1 MIKFCHRIF
10 ININFET
17 EHFSDMTITNFIK
30 KSFKNWHAMR
40 HIAGSQHA
48 GGCGPE
54 VGPSTGGE
62 ERGDRSAAVVS
73 RPRGGDKGV
82 ARGQRVRGGEW
93 AAGGRQWVRG
103 PRGGGGRVGREEAT
117 RAAAR
122 GEAVRPP
129 LRRRHGRNEGG
140 VTATPTGG
148 DYGNGE
154 RGKGRATVVEAA
166 PRGEGGNGDAAVE
179 ARWRRRGGGRG

>member
-1 MIKFCHRIF
+1 M
-10 ININFET
+10 
-17 EHFSDMTITNFIK
+17 
-30 KSFKNWHAMR
+30 
-40 HIAGSQHA
+40 
-48 GGCGPE
+48 
-54 VGPSTGGE
+54 
-62 ERGDRSAAVVS
+62 
-73 RPRGGDKGV
+73 
-82 ARGQRVRGGEW
+82 ARGQRVGGGEW

-140 VTATPTGG
+140 VTATPTPTGG